1 MAFLKNPCRLPKAR
15 SGMFPGSLATRRCF
29 SSTVGARR
37 LPELGCKSATTLSTA
52 PAIGTCPFREPVSGY
67 SQPPLEY
74 RMVSA
79 SGIPRLLAERAP
91 HLDSEDYKAAAHI
104 FPMRANN
111 YVVEQLIDWTNVPN
125 DPIFRLVFP
134 QPGMLAA
141 SELQRLKLALRSN
154 VDNVTIRAIAEQIR
168 AKLNPHP
175 ANQKTE
181 NGPRDPARP
190 HKTEA
195 SLPGIQHK
203 YRETVLFF
211 PTEAQYCH
219 SFCTYCFR
227 WAQFTEV
234 GSEQTFQ
241 SKDAHR
247 LADYLAHSPDVSD
260 LLFTGGDPMVMKTR
274 HWQRYLTPIFE
285 DERLSHLATIRI
297 GTKSLAYWPERF
309 VNDADAASTL
319 QLFRRICDSGRQ
331 LSIMAH
337 FSHPVELST
346 PLVKEAVRRIR
357 STGAQ
362 IRCQAPLVR
371 GINDDPAT
379 WANMWRKQVRMGM
392 VPYYMFVER
401 DTGAKHFFEVPLQ
414 RAFEIYKTALSSV
427 AGTARTVQ
435 GPSMSASPGKI
446 QVVGIAEVPSPT
458 PGAGATQPEHEKVFV
473 LRFLQARSPSWC
485 RETMFARFDANASW
499 FDELVP
505 AFSAKEWFF
514 EREYER
520 IRRQSGKLG
529 SSGQQYPLDD
539 KMRASLSM

>member
-1 MAFLKNPCRLPKAR
+1 
-15 SGMFPGSLATRRCF
+15 
-29 SSTVGARR
+29 
-37 LPELGCKSATTLSTA
+37 
-52 PAIGTCPFREPVSGY
+52 
-67 SQPPLEY
+67 
-74 RMVSA
+74 MVSA
-79 SGIPRLLAERAP
+79 SGIPRLLSEKRAP

-227 WAQFTEV
+227 WAQFTAV

-414 RAFEIYKTALSSV
+414 RAFEIYKTARKYFCILLICLRLNADLTQALTPAQLELSKDHRCQLPRAKSRWWASLKFPHQRQVLEPRNPNTRRSLFCASSKPGVRLGAERPCLQGSTQTPAGSTSSCPRSV
-427 AGTARTVQ
+427 RKSG
-435 GPSMSASPGKI
+435 SSSASTNG
-446 QVVGIAEVPSPT
+446 SDD
-458 PGAGATQPEHEKVFV
+458 KVASSA
-473 LRFLQARSPSWC
+473 QA
-485 RETMFARFDANASW
+485 ASSTRW
-499 FDELVP
+499 TTRCELVSRCESLRSLLSRP
-505 AFSAKEWFF
+505 C
-514 EREYER
+514 
-520 IRRQSGKLG
+520 RR
-529 SSGQQYPLDD
+529 
-539 KMRASLSM
+539 R

>member
-1 MAFLKNPCRLPKAR
+1 MAFLENSFRRSKAR
-15 SGMFPGSLATRRCF
+15 PGILLAKKRWL
-29 SSTVGARR
+29 SSTAEARR
-37 LPELGCKSATTLSTA
+37 LPEMSYKSAPTLSTA
-52 PAIGTCPFREPVSGY
+52 SAIDASPFREPVSGY

-74 RMVSA
+74 RMIST
-79 SGIPRLLAERAP
+79 SGIHRLLAERAP
-91 HLDSEDYKAAAHI
+91 YLNVEDYKAAAHI

-111 YVVEQLIDWTNVPN
+111 YVVEQLIDWSNIPN

-134 QPGMLAA
+134 QPDMLAS
-141 SELQRLKLALRSN
+141 SELHRLKLTLRSHA
-154 VDNVTIRAIAEQIR
+154 DKVTIRSMAEQIR

-181 NGPRDPARP
+181 NVPKDPTQRCED
-190 HKTEA
+190 EA
-195 SLPGIQHK
+195 PLPGIQHK

-227 WAQFTEV
+227 WAQFTAV
-234 GSEQTFQ
+234 GSEQAFQ

-274 HWQRYLTPIFE
+274 HWERYLAPILE
-285 DERLSHLATIRI
+285 DARLSHLATIRI

-357 STGAQ
+357 ATGAQ
-362 IRCQAPLVR
+362 IRCQAPLIR

-379 WANMWRKQVRMGM
+379 WADMWRRQVRMGM

-401 DTGAKHFFEVPLQ
+401 DTGAKHFFEVPLL
-414 RAFEIYKTALSSV
+414 RAFEIYKTARKHFFIL
-427 AGTARTVQ
+427 
-435 GPSMSASPGKI
+435 
-446 QVVGIAEVPSPT
+446 
-458 PGAGATQPEHEKVFV
+458 HLC
-473 LRFLQARSPSWC
+473 LRMDTDLR
-485 RETMFARFDANASW
+485 
-499 FDELVP
+499 
-505 AFSAKEWFF
+505 
-514 EREYER
+514 
-520 IRRQSGKLG
+520 
-529 SSGQQYPLDD
+529 
-539 KMRASLSM
+539 